1 MPDDSSAAHTS
12 LSLAEKI
19 RYSRHLRLP
28 QIGEAGQLRLRQSRV
43 LLLGVGGLGSPA
55 ALYLAAAGIGT
66 LGIAEHDTVALH
78 NLQRQILFREE
89 NVGQSKISSA
99 AATLHALNSST
110 QIIPHPEGLTPE
122 NALALFAN
130 YDLVLDG
137 TDNFPTRYL
146 ANDAAFLSRRP
157 LVHGSIFQFTGHVSL
172 FHPAHGGPC
181 YRCLFPQMPN
191 PASVPTCEQ
200 AGVFGALCGTIG
212 SLMAM
217 EAIKHLVGAG
227 KTLQGRL
234 LTLDLLAAQ
243 TRTLQLSPDPAC
255 PLCGKN
261 PSISGI
267 HSANYHYAGCAAP
280 VSSNAPFSME
290 NPPLEISIE
299 QAREWLASDQPPL
312 LLDVREDDEL
322 AICKIA
328 QAIHI
333 PMDDVP
339 ARLAELPRDR
349 PILVQCHHGRRSM
362 RVTQLL
368 REKGF
373 PLATNL
379 AGGIDRWAEIVDPA
393 MARY

>member
-1 MPDDSSAAHTS
+1 M
-12 LSLAEKI
+12 
-19 RYSRHLRLP
+19 
-28 QIGEAGQLRLRQSRV
+28 

-55 ALYLAAAGIGT
+55 ALYLAAAGVGT
-66 LGIAEHDTVALH
+66 LGLADPDTVTLH

-99 AATLHALNSST
+99 TAALLSLNSAT
-110 QIIPHPEGLTPE
+110 QIIPHPAGLTPE
-122 NALALFAN
+122 NAFDLFSA

-146 ANDAAFLSRRP
+146 ANDAAHLAHRP
-157 LVHGSIFQFTGHVSL
+157 LVHGSIFQFTGQVSL
-172 FHPAHGGPC
+172 FHTASGGPC
-181 YRCLFPQMPN
+181 YRCLFPQMPD

-217 EAIKHLVGAG
+217 EAIKHLTGAG
-227 KTLQGRL
+227 ETLQGRL

-243 TRTLQLSPDPAC
+243 TRTLRLPRNPAC
-255 PLCGKN
+255 PTCGGN
-261 PSISGI
+261 SSITGI
-267 HSANYHYAGCAAP
+267 DSANYHYAGCTTP

-299 QAREWLASDQPPL
+299 QARDWLASDQPPL

-328 QAIHI
+328 QAVHI

-349 PILVQCHHGRRSM
+349 TILVQCHHGRRSM
-362 RVTQLL
+362 RVTQFL

-373 PLATNL
+373 LRATNL
-379 AGGIDRWAEIVDPA
+379 AGGIDRWAEKVEPG